1 MAKLENN
8 TRRNTKKLTL
18 PSSTPDNE
26 VWVEIYTDALAGDFE
41 EMANVGDKRGT
52 AIFAGIVNIIK
63 DWNFEK
69 DDGTKEDI
77 TLENVRRL
85 KQSDILFI
93 VTEVEAYDSLNS
105 ISIVQK
111 KNIVNTSSQNQSEN
125 TPTTPTA

>member
-8 TRRNTKKLTL
+8 NRRTSKKLTL

-52 AIFAGIVNIIK
+52 AIFAGVVNIIK

-77 TLENVRRL
+77 TLENVRHL

-111 KNIVNTSSQNQSEN
+111 KNIVSTSLPKQSEN

>member
-8 TRRNTKKLTL
+8 TRRLTKKLTL

-69 DDGTKEDI
+69 EDGSKEDI
-77 TLENVRRL
+77 NLENVRRL
-85 KQSDILFI
+85 KQSDLLFL
-93 VTEVEAYDSLNS
+93 VTEVEAYDSINT
-105 ISIVQK
+105 ISVVQK
-111 KNIVNTSSQNQSEN
+111 KNIATTS
-125 TPTTPTA
+125 

>member
-8 TRRNTKKLTL
+8 TRRQTKKIVL

-26 VWVEIYTDALAGDFE
+26 VWVEIYIDALAGDFE
-41 EMANVGDKRGT
+41 EMANVAEKRGT

-77 TLENVRRL
+77 NLENVRRL
-85 KQSDILFI
+85 KQSDIIFL
-93 VTEVEAYDSLNS
+93 VAEVEAYDSINS
-105 ISIVQK
+105 INVTQK
-111 KNIVNTSSQNQSEN
+111 KNIVNTSLPNQSEN

>member
-8 TRRNTKKLTL
+8 TRRQTKKIEL

-41 EMANVGDKRGT
+41 EMANVADKRGT

-77 TLENVRRL
+77 NLENVRRL
-85 KQSDILFI
+85 KQSDIIFL
-93 VTEVEAYDSLNS
+93 VAEVEAYDSINS
-105 ISIVQK
+105 INVEQK
-111 KNIVNTSSQNQSEN
+111 KNIATTS
-125 TPTTPTA
+125 